1 MPVLAVLA
9 DGCRALSRR
18 RLWPFLRL
26 RADQDR
32 IRDRSI
38 RDGGE
43 ASARLA
49 RPPPCRQRISR
60 RQGLYDRG
68 HRGVALV
75 WQPREGL
82 AVWSGRTRQRFSPA
96 GYARRARRPADRVS
110 ASAKWRLPSP
120 APLLSSKPR
129 INRTDSIPE

>member
-18 RLWPFLRL
+18 RLWPFIRL
-26 RADQDR
+26 RADQER

-82 AVWSGRTRQRFSPA
+82 AVWCGRISCGRGVQESATLDRQHRQTPGCETRAHGQ
-96 GYARRARRPADRVS
+96 
-110 ASAKWRLPSP
+110 L
-120 APLLSSKPR
+120 
-129 INRTDSIPE
+129 